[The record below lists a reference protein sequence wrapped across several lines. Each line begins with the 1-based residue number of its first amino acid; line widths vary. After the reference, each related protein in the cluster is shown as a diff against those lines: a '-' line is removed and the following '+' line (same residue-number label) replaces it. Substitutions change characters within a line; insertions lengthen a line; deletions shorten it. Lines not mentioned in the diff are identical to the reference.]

1 MAAVPQILHIV
12 WLKITDGR
20 QIPGSR
26 FVEEVISILIWQ
38 VCLFDVN
45 KLVQNTQINTTTA
58 YHTRTHHLMFC
69 DSKKQKEEK
78 VELLSSKPKSAGD
91 ENTAG

>member
-12 WLKITDGR
+12 WLKIRDGR

-38 VCLFDVN
+38 VCLM
-45 KLVQNTQINTTTA
+45 LINW
-58 YHTRTHHLMFC
+58 YKIHR
-69 DSKKQKEEK
+69 
-78 VELLSSKPKSAGD
+78 
-91 ENTAG
+91 